1 MNGRR
6 TRDWVSG
13 HLAAVLVVGITA
25 GIEAIIMAISYAHE
39 VELAR
44 HNGQQSWVADLI
56 PFAVDGMLVV
66 ASIAIY
72 WAGQHGIRRPV
83 PPLATAAVG
92 MVATIGANFVSDDR
106 ASWLGPAVAGSVG
119 VAAVLVGWVAH
130 WMTETQRK
138 LAAGEDLQRAAACS
152 CPRPPVS
159 LAEALPLAR
168 AELRDRGEKHGEE
181 ALADLFEVSR
191 YKVTK
196 ALTVVAEPAGA
207 SLNGSGP
214 DGG

>member
-1 MNGRR
+1 
-6 TRDWVSG
+6 VSGAPVRVWLAG
-13 HLAAVLVVGITA
+13 HLATVLVVGITA
-25 GIEAIIMAISYAHE
+25 GIEAIIMVISYAHE
-39 VELAR
+39 VELAAR
-44 HNGQQSWVADLI
+44 NGQHPWVADLI

-66 ASIAIY
+66 ATIAVY

-83 PPLATAAVG
+83 PPLVTAAVG

-106 ASWLGPAVAGSVG
+106 SSWLGPAVAGSVG
-119 VAAVLVGWVAH
+119 VAAVVVGWVAA

-138 LAAGEDLQRAAACS
+138 LAAGEDLQRAAVCS

-181 ALADLFEVSR
+181 VLADLFEVSR

-207 SLNGSGP
+207 SLNGDGP
-214 DGG
+214 HE